1 MSDANI
7 LSTPSDDAMDADPAV
22 YKTLL
27 ESTRAIPWRI
37 DWATATFSY
46 IGPQIE
52 ALLGWEP
59 ASWKTVEDW
68 AMRMHPD
75 ERAWAV
81 DFCVAQSKAGVD
93 HEADYRALTKDGRY
107 VWIRDV
113 VHVVRNEQGDV
124 EALVGFMFDISERK
138 KGEQKLLELQREL
151 ERLSFK
157 DGLTGVGNRRH
168 FENVLEREWQR
179 ARDSRQPLSVVM
191 IDIDY
196 FKQYNDRYGH
206 VAGDDCLRRVGRLLD
221 DATGRPRDF
230 VARFGGEEFVLVLPD
245 TDADTALRISE
256 RCHARIAAEGIAHES
271 SPVARVLTVSIGVG
285 TIVPDGDA
293 QPLGFI
299 AEVDRA
305 LYLAKRQGR
314 NRIVAGSRAV

>member
-1 MSDANI
+1 MSD
-7 LSTPSDDAMDADPAV
+7 SSQPHDSSDPTLATDPAV

-37 DWATATFSY
+37 DWATATFTY

-52 ALLGWEP
+52 ELLGWEP
-59 ASWKTVEDW
+59 SGWKTVEDW

-81 DFCVAQSKAGVD
+81 DFCVAQSRAGVD
-93 HEADYRALTKDGRY
+93 HEADYRALTRDGRY

-113 VHVVRNEQGDV
+113 VHVVRDEQGEV

-138 KGEQKLLELQREL
+138 KTEQKLLELQREL

-168 FENVLEREWQR
+168 FESVLEREWHQ
-179 ARDSRQPLSVVM
+179 ARESRRPLSVVM

-221 DATGRPRDF
+221 TATGRPRDF
-230 VARFGGEEFVLVLPD
+230 LGRFGGEEFVLVLPD
-245 TDADTALRISE
+245 TDADSALRVAACC
-256 RCHARIAAEGIAHES
+256 RDAIAAEAIPHSA
-271 SPVARVLTVSIGVG
+271 SPVAGVLTVSMGVG
-285 TIVPDGDA
+285 TRIPDDNEP
-293 QPLGFI
+293 PLSFI
-299 AEVDRA
+299 AEVDRS
-305 LYLAKRQGR
+305 LYLAKQQGR
-314 NRIVAGSRAV
+314 NRIVAGKRAD

>member
-1 MSDANI
+1 MSDIHRHTASNDI
-7 LSTPSDDAMDADPAV
+7 SLDADPAV

-37 DWATATFSY
+37 DWATATFTY

-52 ALLGWEP
+52 ELLGWEP
-59 ASWKTVEDW
+59 SSWKTVEDW
-68 AMRMHPD
+68 ATRMHPD

-81 DFCVAQSKAGVD
+81 DFCVAQSRAGVD
-93 HEADYRALTKDGRY
+93 HEADYRALTRDGRY

-113 VHVVRNEQGDV
+113 VHVVRNQQGEV

-138 KGEQKLLELQREL
+138 KNEQKLLELQREL

-168 FENVLEREWQR
+168 FENVLEHEWQQ
-179 ARDSRQPLSVVM
+179 AQASRQPLSVVM
-191 IDIDY
+191 IDIDF

-221 DATGRPRDF
+221 TATGRPRDF
-230 VARFGGEEFVLVLPD
+230 LARFGGEEFVLVLPD
-245 TDADTALRISE
+245 TDADTALRIAG
-256 RCHARIAAEGIAHES
+256 RCREVIAAEAIPHES
-271 SPVARVLTVSIGVG
+271 SPISRMLSVSMGVG
-285 TIVPDGDA
+285 TRVPDDDKP
-293 QPLGFI
+293 PLSFI
-299 AEVDRA
+299 AEVDRS
-305 LYLAKRQGR
+305 LYLAKHRGR
-314 NRIVAGSRAV
+314 NRIVAGSRVD